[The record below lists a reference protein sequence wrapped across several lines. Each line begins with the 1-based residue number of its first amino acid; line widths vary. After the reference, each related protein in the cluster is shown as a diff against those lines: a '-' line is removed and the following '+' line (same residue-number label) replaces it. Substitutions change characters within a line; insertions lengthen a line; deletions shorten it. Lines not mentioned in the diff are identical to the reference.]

1 MCLVCTN
8 VTQVLQHLFL
18 RSPSNSLLMRSLES
32 RCGPRSAGD
41 SPQIW
46 LEIALTELRAPLLR
60 VMTNTWTLDSGLVS
74 GGHSRVCH
82 HIRRPQPGLT
92 RNALILNFFGSVGDL
107 GFQNSLFTA
116 KLWLPPIAFLVRY
129 LTETCCDNMNTG
141 RDILYPLDYQI
152 IHLKF
157 SEVIV

>member
-1 MCLVCTN
+1 MFMCLVCTN

-46 LEIALTELRAPLLR
+46 LEIALTELRAPLLG

-92 RNALILNFFGSVGDL
+92 RNALYSTFWLGRKFSVPDFFVYSYVHSGSHILN
-107 GFQNSLFTA
+107 SLS
-116 KLWLPPIAFLVRY
+116 
-129 LTETCCDNMNTG
+129 
-141 RDILYPLDYQI
+141 DI
-152 IHLKF
+152 
-157 SEVIV
+157 